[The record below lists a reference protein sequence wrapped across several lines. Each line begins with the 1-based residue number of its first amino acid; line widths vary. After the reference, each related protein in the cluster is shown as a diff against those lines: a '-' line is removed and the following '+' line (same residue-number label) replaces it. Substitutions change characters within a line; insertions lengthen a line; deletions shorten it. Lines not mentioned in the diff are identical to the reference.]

1 LIQIVTV
8 LEDAVL
14 AFRKLKNGILI
25 FDDYGWGGLYL
36 TQKSIDAFIS
46 GYYKRINILGQ
57 EDIQFYLCKRKIDR
71 VFLHTIFCIFKNKI

>member
-1 LIQIVTV
+1 MIQIVTV

-57 EDIQFYLCKRKIDR
+57 EDIQFYLCSLFTKSTNFFTYCCDIR
-71 VFLHTIFCIFKNKI
+71 